1 MSPSPRRR
9 SGLLV
14 LAPAVL
20 ALSLALGPAP
30 AGAELGTGVE
40 APDVEAVE
48 YINIDPV
55 KLSDLSGRLVLLELW
70 KTT

>member
-9 SGLLV
+9 LGLRL
-14 LAPAVL
+14 LAPAAL
-20 ALSLALGPAP
+20 ALTLGFGPAP
-30 AGAELGTGVE
+30 AHAALEAGVD

-48 YINIDPV
+48 YINIEPV
-55 KLSDLSGRLVLLELW
+55 KLSDLSGRLILLELW

>member
-1 MSPSPRRR
+1 MSPSTRRR
-9 SGLLV
+9 LGLGV
-14 LAPAVL
+14 LAPAAL
-20 ALSLALGPAP
+20 ALTLALGPAP
-30 AGAELGTGVE
+30 ARSEVSEGTE

-48 YINIDPV
+48 YINIEPV